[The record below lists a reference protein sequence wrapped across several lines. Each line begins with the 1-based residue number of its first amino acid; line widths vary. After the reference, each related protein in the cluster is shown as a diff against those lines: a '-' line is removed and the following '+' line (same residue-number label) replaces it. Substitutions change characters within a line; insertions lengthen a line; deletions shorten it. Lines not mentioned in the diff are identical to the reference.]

1 MSTTQKSVLWV
12 LVGFVVG
19 LVALGILGGQALAE
33 ESTPLTKGIYS
44 SANMG
49 SAHYDLDWNVVGTGG
64 GTISSPQFTVS
75 STIGQPTIGSMT
87 SSHFEVYTGYWCWFD
102 YIASVFLPILFM
114 G

>member
-19 LVALGILGGQALAE
+19 LVALSILGSQALAQE
-33 ESTPLTKGIYS
+33 DTPDGII
-44 SANMG
+44 AGVNMG
-49 SAHYDLDWNVVGTGG
+49 SAHYGLDWNVVGTGG
-64 GTISSPQFTVS
+64 GTISSPHFTVS
-75 STIGQPTIGSMT
+75 STIGQPTIGSVT
-87 SSHFEVYTGYWCWFD
+87 SSHFEVCTGYWCWFD